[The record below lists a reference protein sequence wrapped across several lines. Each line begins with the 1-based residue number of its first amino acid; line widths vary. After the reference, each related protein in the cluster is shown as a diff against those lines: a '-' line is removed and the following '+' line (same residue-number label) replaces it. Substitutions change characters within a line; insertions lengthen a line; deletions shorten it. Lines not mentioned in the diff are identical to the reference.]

1 MPSLSSRIDS
11 LHRRIEA
18 IPEASDVKT
27 GLDYCPHK
35 PWPKQQ
41 KFIDLPDKEAFF
53 GGAAGGGKS
62 DALLMAALQ
71 YVHVPGYSALILRR
85 DYPRLNLPGA
95 IMDRARSWLYKSD
108 ARWNGSEKRY
118 KFPSGA
124 TIQFGYIDNP
134 NDKFRYASSEF
145 QFIGW
150 DELTE
155 FRLAEDEHN
164 PYQFMYSRLRK
175 TKDMTDVPLRMRSA
189 SNPGNIGH
197 QYVRQRFI
205 SSEAEQAIKN
215 GSDQE
220 VYRKDGI
227 AFIPSR
233 IRDNPALDAA
243 EYEQG
248 LQHLPPVSRERLLNG
263 DWTIQES
270 SVIRSEWLR
279 YYSMRGEMM
288 VALDATGQSIGEV
301 YSPNCQRFAT
311 IDTAGTEE
319 DKAKEK
325 SGKPASWSVCQI
337 WDYWN
342 NSGWLFLRHVWRK
355 RVGWDGLKEG
365 VLSTLKQWQPSVT
378 LIENAHW
385 GVPLSKECSSIP
397 GVQMVSPAGK
407 GKLARSVALQNQL
420 EASRIYLP
428 KASEV
433 LGASAWLPELESEW
447 LAWTGEDG
455 ETADQ
460 IDTASMAANYVS
472 SSSMVWAG
480 PIY

>member
-1 MPSLSSRIDS
+1 
-11 LHRRIEA
+11 
-18 IPEASDVKT
+18 
-27 GLDYCPHK
+27 
-35 PWPKQQ
+35 
-41 KFIDLPDKEAFF
+41 
-53 GGAAGGGKS
+53 
-62 DALLMAALQ
+62 
-71 YVHVPGYSALILRR
+71 
-85 DYPRLNLPGA
+85 
-95 IMDRARSWLYKSD
+95 
-108 ARWNGSEKRY
+108 
-118 KFPSGA
+118 
-124 TIQFGYIDNP
+124 
-134 NDKFRYASSEF
+134 
-145 QFIGW
+145 
-150 DELTE
+150 
-155 FRLAEDEHN
+155 
-164 PYQFMYSRLRK
+164 
-175 TKDMTDVPLRMRSA
+175 
-189 SNPGNIGH
+189 
-197 QYVRQRFI
+197 
-205 SSEAEQAIKN
+205 
-215 GSDQE
+215 
-220 VYRKDGI
+220 
-227 AFIPSR
+227 
-233 IRDNPALDAA
+233 
-243 EYEQG
+243 
-248 LQHLPPVSRERLLNG
+248 
-263 DWTIQES
+263 
-270 SVIRSEWLR
+270 
-279 YYSMRGEMM
+279 M